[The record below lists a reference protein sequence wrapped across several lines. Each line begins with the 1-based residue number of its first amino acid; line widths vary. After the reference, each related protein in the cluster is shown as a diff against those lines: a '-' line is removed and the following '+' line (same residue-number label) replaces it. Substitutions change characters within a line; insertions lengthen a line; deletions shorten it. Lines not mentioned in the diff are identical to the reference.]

1 MAFLLISFLITGTT
15 LSKFK
20 QFGKSPVLNDRLIRI
35 DNGSDISFFISLNI
49 ITGMLLG
56 PVALFKLEVFIT
68 SSIFSTVVGDKKNVF
83 AYFFV
88 KK

>member
-1 MAFLLISFLITGTT
+1 M
-15 LSKFK
+15 SKFK

-68 SSIFSTVVGDKKNVF
+68 SSIFSTVVGDKKMFSHIFLSRN
-83 AYFFV
+83 
-88 KK
+88 K